1 MNNRLK
7 QLRRTLDLTQRV
19 FAERIGTKQNT
30 IATYEMGRNNPSD
43 PVIHSICREFSVNEK
58 WLRYG
63 TGEMFIKKSTFSL
76 DEYAATNR
84 LTQREKDIIRRFM
97 ELEPDIRKAV
107 YDIFKDEPDNVY
119 NNAPDD
125 PEELERKSPP
135 LGDNDVSNIS

>member
-1 MNNRLK
+1 MNERIK
-7 QLRRTLDLTQRV
+7 ELRKSLNLTQQE
-19 FAERIGTKQNT
+19 FANRIGVKRNT
-30 IATYEMGRNNPSD
+30 VATYEGGRNT
-43 PVIHSICREFSVNEK
+43 PVDAVTSLICKEFNVNEE
-58 WLRYG
+58 WLRHG